1 MKVMERVFE
10 HRMRQQIEIDDL
22 QFGFVQGE
30 GTADAI
36 FVIKQITIN
45 LHCVSKKQYIII
57 KHL

>member
-45 LHCVSKKQYIII
+45 LHCVSKKNST
-57 KHL
+57 L